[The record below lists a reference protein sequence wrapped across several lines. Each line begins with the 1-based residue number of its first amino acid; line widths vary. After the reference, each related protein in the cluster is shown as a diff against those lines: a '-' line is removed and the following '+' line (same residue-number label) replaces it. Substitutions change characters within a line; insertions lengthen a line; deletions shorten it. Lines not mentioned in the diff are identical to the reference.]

1 MSEENKGN
9 NVYITSE
16 NKTVVAK
23 SASADTKSILTFAT
37 VSASEGTGSTYSCT
51 ADLSVTT
58 SNDMVAALA
67 AGDAYIK
74 FATNDKITAI
84 TDTAH
89 DLKDVTTD
97 FAEPTGLSFE
107 IADGETIE
115 IKGSV
120 YIVNKESEQ
129 NQGDND
135 ISGKTLG
142 VAVTVNNLKC
152 DVKNPVGD

>member
-16 NKTVVAK
+16 NKTVVAQ
-23 SASADTKSILTFAT
+23 SASAESKSILTFAT
-37 VSASEGTGSTYSCT
+37 VAASGATGNTYSCT

-74 FATNDKITAI
+74 FESVSAI
-84 TDTAH
+84 TGIPTDAK
-89 DLKDVTTD
+89 DLKTIDTT
-97 FAEPTGLSFE
+97 FAEPTQLSFE
-107 IADGETIE
+107 IADNASID

-152 DVKNPVGD
+152 DVKNPVGA